1 MDSASGGGG
10 GGGGGVDGGAEVVV
24 VVAVVTSTEDE
35 ADEDEEDDD
44 AVVNKS
50 RWCRCDKP
58 PIPEHLYGEDE
69 EEPPTR
75 AHGAPAPLPAEYV

>member
-1 MDSASGGGG
+1 MKLDEENKKDGEDEEDE
-10 GGGGGVDGGAEVVV
+10 VDEEEDKEDQGNE
-24 VVAVVTSTEDE
+24 EDE